1 MREIKELLVQK
12 RAKLEEMT
20 KQRQAMEAELL
31 QLRDR
36 YQRTRERLQQLIAE
50 DAKAVSVNSSAQLA
64 TKTAVPTEK
73 ASEDTSPKRKMEA
86 APAGEHTLVDSAKEK
101 EPPIKRLKQ
110 VVMPEATATLQ
121 PAEPDRADTIVATQK
136 EGEEE
141 SNSFI
146 LVPY

>member
-12 RAKLEEMT
+12 REKLEEMT

-31 QLRDR
+31 QLRER

-50 DAKAVSVNSSAQLA
+50 DAKAVSVKSSAQLA

-73 ASEDTSPKRKMEA
+73 ASEDTSPKRKLEA
-86 APAGEHTLVDSAKEK
+86 APAGEHSCQLSKEK

-110 VVMPEATATLQ
+110 VDMPDATATLQ
-121 PAEPDRADTIVATQK
+121 PAEPLKKPDREDTTVAT
-136 EGEEE
+136 
-141 SNSFI
+141 
-146 LVPY
+146 